1 MPFRQST
8 ALKLGPVDRRGAVN
22 HPQTAKSSR
31 FRLGPSPPPLATG
44 IIPTMSTAATPSRR
58 ARPKAVGFGI
68 QAGVRAHQRAI
79 EISALML
86 VAALAGFLFLSR
98 ESLWLDEAYSVTL
111 AGSGWGTIWQR
122 LSFSEANGSPY
133 YILLHFWLVL
143 GKSEFAVRSLS
154 VL

>member
-1 MPFRQST
+1 
-8 ALKLGPVDRRGAVN
+8 
-22 HPQTAKSSR
+22 
-31 FRLGPSPPPLATG
+31 
-44 IIPTMSTAATPSRR
+44 MSTAATPSRR

-111 AGSGWGTIWQR
+111 AGSGWGTIWQQ

-143 GKSEFAVRSLS
+143 GKSEFAVDRLGCREIGNEYRKHLVVQRVTFREFVSLEKRAQKPKMKRENERGAK
-154 VL
+154 